1 MRSEAWQVGRCLTL
15 NFVGE
20 DYPEL
25 ERIEFRYE
33 ESVSPTFWQRGDSV
47 RSSSLVWTKVPQA
60 LALIFMDYCLWAMSH
75 SSERERFFFRG
86 NRKCSPAASLGDAIQ
101 RQGNIHDLFSVS
113 NGGASCVARVFN
125 GENMHGKMPR
135 ERKISI
141 NLTFLPPDCVQL
153 FWEKR
158 RIDKPDHVELLATQI
173 RKSLGLSL
181 EKSSPI
187 VVACDKPKQTKRLP
201 KSSGVADRIAN
212 MPPEELLRTYARF
225 EHYQHLGE
233 CLDYNP
239 SIKVGKSDLPL
250 SGWNYAD
257 ADIHCQKALDRW
269 IRSKKTSSEIVRKLI
284 KAATPLWGSLRS
296 YREILREIS
305 EHLELSNQNCK
316 TLAAFEQMI
325 FGSVWN
331 NLFKTIDNYSAL
343 ASFNL
348 IKLFPGFPF
357 LNHNFRKTIPCVAI
371 IAVIRQKAMCQSK
384 RSVSKK

>member
-1 MRSEAWQVGRCLTL
+1 
-15 NFVGE
+15 
-20 DYPEL
+20 
-25 ERIEFRYE
+25 
-33 ESVSPTFWQRGDSV
+33 
-47 RSSSLVWTKVPQA
+47 
-60 LALIFMDYCLWAMSH
+60 
-75 SSERERFFFRG
+75 
-86 NRKCSPAASLGDAIQ
+86 
-101 RQGNIHDLFSVS
+101 
-113 NGGASCVARVFN
+113 
-125 GENMHGKMPR
+125 
-135 ERKISI
+135 
-141 NLTFLPPDCVQL
+141 
-153 FWEKR
+153 
-158 RIDKPDHVELLATQI
+158 
-173 RKSLGLSL
+173 
-181 EKSSPI
+181 
-187 VVACDKPKQTKRLP
+187 
-201 KSSGVADRIAN
+201 

-331 NLFKTIDNYSAL
+331 NLFKTIDKLPAEQRVVINSQLEEFLAIRGIKRGSASALEYLKEAGLSVAVALAGTVISRLYSAL